1 MWRRDWMYGLLDV
14 AWAAVSFTMS
24 IPVRPKEV
32 PIAMLISP
40 LSAEAAPVKVDRRCR
55 EGPVGRKEPSHHYRG
70 LSSFVRKMMYET
82 ASPLDPKEN
91 TTERAD
97 ARENTVPIMETD
109 GLVLSPGYCQGSRWK
124 WARRMKDLIHWRLPS
139 AGHAALTG
147 GLPSR
152 ATVSDSSE
160 GHRWALDASRATQ
173 KHSWHFPLHCFHIP
187 GLEVLR
193 QDV

>member
-1 MWRRDWMYGLLDV
+1 MKCLYLAVWLCGSLTGCKDLLDV
-14 AWAAVSFTMS
+14 AWAAVSLAMC

-55 EGPVGRKEPSHHYRG
+55 EGLVGRKEPSLHYRG

-82 ASPLDPKEN
+82 ASPLDSKEN

-97 ARENTVPIMETD
+97 ARENTVPVMETD

-124 WARRMKDLIHWRLPS
+124 WALRMKDLIQLAAAVCWARCPDRWPS
-139 AGHAALTG
+139 I
-147 GLPSR
+147 
-152 ATVSDSSE
+152 
-160 GHRWALDASRATQ
+160 
-173 KHSWHFPLHCFHIP
+173 HSHCK
-187 GLEVLR
+187 
-193 QDV
+193 